1 MKILFILTLFSL
13 AQFSF
18 AAPAGT
24 KGENGHFKVSE
35 KSLNHLGVKFMALS
49 GTGPWTVPE
58 SALVRIKLTQGVY
71 RRFDGELTYVIVKVS
86 KGLNEQITIQSEDL
100 ETGDEVAITGA
111 KYLRMAETDLN
122 SETVDNC
129 AH

>member
-1 MKILFILTLFSL
+1 MKTIFIFSL
-13 AQFSF
+13 FLF
-18 AAPAGT
+18 AHVSQAVPAGT
-24 KGENGHFKVSE
+24 KGKDGHFKVSE
-35 KSLNHLGVKFMALS
+35 KSLNHLGVKFSLLS
-49 GTGPWTVPE
+49 GSAPWTISK

-71 RRFDGELTYVIVKVS
+71 RRFEGELTYVIVKVVQE
-86 KGLNEQITIQSEDL
+86 KNDEVKMHSEDL
-100 ETGDEVAITGA
+100 EAGDEVAITGA

>member
-1 MKILFILTLFSL
+1 MKILFILALFSL
-13 AQFSF
+13 SQFSH
-18 AAPAGT
+18 AVPAGT
-24 KGENGHFKVSE
+24 KGEDGHFKVSE
-35 KSLNHLGVKFMALS
+35 KSLSHLGVKFMGLS
-49 GTGPWTVPE
+49 GNGPWTVPE
-58 SALVRIKLTQGVY
+58 STLVRIKLTQGVY

-86 KGLNEQITIQSEDL
+86 KSLNGQITVQSEDL
-100 ETGDEVAITGA
+100 EAGDEVAIKGA

>member
-1 MKILFILTLFSL
+1 MKNIILISMLVISPL
-13 AQFSF
+13 AFGV
-18 AAPAGT
+18 PAGT
-24 KGENGHFKVSE
+24 KGDNGNFKVSE
-35 KSLNHLGVKFMALS
+35 KSLNHLGVKFSSLAGS
-49 GTGPWTVPE
+49 GPWVIPK

-71 RRFDGELTYVIVKVS
+71 RRYEGEITYVIVKV
-86 KGLNEQITIQSEDL
+86 TSEKNDEVAVMSDDL
-100 ETGDEVAITGA
+100 ETADEVAISGV